1 MREAF
6 SFSRIQ
12 TLGSPIW
19 KSADDSCHL
28 PWPAPCW
35 SKTMQDLI
43 WVGIIFALLAA
54 SLGYARLCD
63 DA

>member
-1 MREAF
+1 MRAAH
-6 SFSRIQ
+6 SVSRIQ
-12 TLGSPIW
+12 TRASPIW
-19 KSADDSCHL
+19 QSADDSCHV

-43 WVGIIFALLAA
+43 WVGIILALLAA